1 MIAQGDT
8 DSPGLKLAWVAL
20 TQGDPAGIGPEIIL
34 KAFALQ
40 PEDTRDCVV
49 IGHLAV
55 FERALK
61 LLIKA
66 HPDASELKALTL
78 RRVTLDELRQTE
90 DLLAYFRGEPC
101 AVPFLDLSDETHCPS
116 IEPALTHLKGNGPLD
131 QSSLPLDDSL
141 PRMGVVSAK
150 AGDMAARSV
159 VVATELHLQGIFK
172 AVVTAPLHKES
183 LSLAGWSFPGHTEL
197 LQAHAAW
204 HMGVGVKDLPVRMML
219 ASDALRVVLV
229 SIHISLRQAIERVD
243 FGGVLETVRI
253 AHQALGSILGRKPK
267 IALAGLN
274 PHAGENGLMG
284 QEEIE
289 VLAPVVQKAK
299 KLGIDVTGPI
309 APDTVFMR
317 ARSGGERESE
327 FDAVIAMYHD
337 QGLIP
342 IKYMGL
348 DSGVNVT
355 LGLPLV
361 RTSPDHGT
369 AFDVAGTG
377 QAREQS
383 MVQAINFAKKMT
395 LNRA

>member
-1 MIAQGDT
+1 MNSVV
-8 DSPGLKLAWVAL
+8 DSSSPPLSSRWVAL

-34 KAFALQ
+34 KTFAFDKPSSL
-40 PEDTRDCVV
+40 DCVV
-49 IGHLAV
+49 VGHLGV
-55 FERALK
+55 FERAWACLLK
-61 LLIKA
+61 A
-66 HPDASELKALTL
+66 YPQDTALKALVL
-78 RRVTLDELRQTE
+78 RPVTVAELRE
-90 DLLAYFRGEPC
+90 SEGLLAWCQDHPQG
-101 AVPFLDLSDETHCPS
+101 VPILDLTLEGLGNNV
-116 IEPALTHLKGNGPLD
+116 EAAARHLKAQQEAELISTPVE
-131 QSSLPLDDSL
+131 PTW
-141 PRMGVVSAK
+141 PRVGQVSAL
-150 AGDMAARSV
+150 GGEMAALSV
-159 VVATELHLQGIFK
+159 VAATQLHLEGLFK

-183 LSLAGWSFPGHTEL
+183 LSLAGWAYPGHTEL

-204 HMGVGVKDLPVRMML
+204 HLGVQVKDLPVRMML

-229 SIHISLRQAIERVD
+229 SIHISLRQAIERVE

-274 PHAGENGLMG
+274 PHAGESGLMG
-284 QEEIE
+284 QEEIQILE
-289 VLAPVVQKAK
+289 PVVQKAK
-299 KLGIDVTGPI
+299 KLGVDVTGPI

-317 ARSGGERESE
+317 ARASAAQAGE

-377 QAREQS
+377 QAREHS
-383 MVQAINFAKKMT
+383 MVQAINFAKKMA

>member
-1 MIAQGDT
+1 MKAQQE
-8 DSPGLKLAWVAL
+8 A
-20 TQGDPAGIGPEIIL
+20 
-34 KAFALQ
+34 
-40 PEDTRDCVV
+40 
-49 IGHLAV
+49 
-55 FERALK
+55 
-61 LLIKA
+61 
-66 HPDASELKALTL
+66 ELSSTPVEPTWP
-78 RRVTLDELRQTE
+78 RVGQ
-90 DLLAYFRGEPC
+90 
-101 AVPFLDLSDETHCPS
+101 
-116 IEPALTHLKGNGPLD
+116 
-131 QSSLPLDDSL
+131 
-141 PRMGVVSAK
+141 VSAL
-150 AGDMAARSV
+150 GGEMAALSV
-159 VVATELHLQGIFK
+159 VVATQLHLEGLFK

-183 LSLAGWSFPGHTEL
+183 LSLAGWAYPGHTEL

-204 HMGVGVKDLPVRMML
+204 HLGVQVKDLPVRMML

-229 SIHISLRQAIERVD
+229 SIHISLRQAIERVE

-274 PHAGENGLMG
+274 PHAGESGLMG
-284 QEEIE
+284 QEEIQILE
-289 VLAPVVQKAK
+289 PVVQKAK
-299 KLGIDVTGPI
+299 KLGVDVTGPI

-317 ARSGGERESE
+317 ARASAAQAGE

-377 QAREQS
+377 QAREHS
-383 MVQAINFAKKMT
+383 MVQAINFAKKMA